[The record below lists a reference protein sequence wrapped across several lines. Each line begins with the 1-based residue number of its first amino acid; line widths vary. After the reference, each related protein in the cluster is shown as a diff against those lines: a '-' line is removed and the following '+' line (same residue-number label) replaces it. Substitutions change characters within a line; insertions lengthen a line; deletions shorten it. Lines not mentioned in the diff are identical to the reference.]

1 MNTRNAAKDDR
12 EVLLQLGAGAFYRMP
27 RWSRPPHVLK
37 HFLNTREAWWQL
49 GLTTRSRVEALVAD
63 FEERGVVCGD
73 DHRRGPLPQ
82 DARQVAQTL
91 HDECYEPLYR
101 LVLEGLA
108 SGDEH
113 VEARRANGRA
123 GRLDHE
129 LLCLTVI
136 YDEGGTVRTAYR
148 THAHPVSSGL
158 RGRQKNFVRA
168 ARLRS
173 SLGQDGPA
181 VDGEKP

>member
-1 MNTRNAAKDDR
+1 M
-12 EVLLQLGAGAFYRMP
+12 
-27 RWSRPPHVLK
+27 
-37 HFLNTREAWWQL
+37 
-49 GLTTRSRVEALVAD
+49 
-63 FEERGVVCGD
+63 
-73 DHRRGPLPQ
+73 
-82 DARQVAQTL
+82 
-91 HDECYEPLYR
+91 
-101 LVLEGLA
+101 LEGLA

-113 VEARRANGRA
+113 VEARRANGGA